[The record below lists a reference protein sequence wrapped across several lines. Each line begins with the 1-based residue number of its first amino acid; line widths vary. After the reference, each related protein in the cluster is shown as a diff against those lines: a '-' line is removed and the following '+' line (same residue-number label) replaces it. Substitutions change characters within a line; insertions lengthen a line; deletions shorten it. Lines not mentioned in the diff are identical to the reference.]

1 MLILFDFENIQ
12 NTHYQDIKQLIVE
25 KIGYTDWI
33 KAEKFGAVVEGNEN
47 KCLRDWNSNIN
58 IYTAANHQQ
67 AADDK
72 LVEIAIKHHG
82 NRCILVSND
91 CLLFERIRKARLD
104 SRCTKVT
111 SRGLTKTKTYQIL
124 FIDGVLMLQNQKE
137 PL

>member
-12 NTHYQDIKQLIVE
+12 NAHYRDIKQLIVD

-33 KAEKFGAVVEGNEN
+33 KSEKFGAVAEGNEN

-58 IYTAANHQQ
+58 IYTVANHPQT
-67 AADDK
+67 ADDK

-91 CLLFERIRKARLD
+91 RLLFERVRKARLG
-104 SRCTKVT
+104 SRRTKVT
-111 SRGLTKTKTYQIL
+111 SRGLTKTKTYQIV
-124 FIDGVLMLQNQKE
+124 FIDGVLILQN
-137 PL
+137 